1 MTSAFTSLVK
11 NQNSAEVKKSVDGEE
26 GQKRK
31 HDFNLQD
38 SIEEV
43 LRKMKK
49 DKGEDPAKKI
59 PEDFDEFARS
69 NAFKDLLDAMLDY
82 NKELFR
88 LENKQQVLEQ
98 EARQRSLPIP

>member
-11 NQNSAEVKKSVDGEE
+11 NQNSADVKKSVDGEE

-31 HDFNLQD
+31 NDFNLQESVED
-38 SIEEV
+38 V

-69 NAFKDLLDAMLDY
+69 KSCQELLESMLDY